1 MPDMLQS
8 KKFIA
13 SIVAAVLA
21 LIGFYLG
28 LTVEQ
33 IAIITGPL
41 MVYVGA
47 QGLADFGKERA
58 IIEKIPGDVLEVNY
72 DETSR

>member
-1 MPDMLQS
+1 MTDLLNS
-8 KKFIA
+8 KKFLAAIA
-13 SIVAAVLA
+13 AAVLA

-28 LTVEQ
+28 MTVDQ

-58 IIEKIPGDVLEVNY
+58 KTEASNG
-72 DETSR
+72 S

>member
-1 MPDMLQS
+1 MTELAKS

-13 SIVAAVLA
+13 AIAAAVLA
-21 LIGFYLG
+21 LVGFYLG
-28 LTVEQ
+28 LDVDQ

-47 QGLADFGKERA
+47 QGLADIGKEKARV
-58 IIEKIPGDVLEVNY
+58 ENGQK
-72 DETSR
+72 